1 MGIKNLL
8 LWRVIPTLVLIV
20 AVFIGW
26 LSSHELPLGVFFATI
41 IPIMKGF
48 LPPTIAGHG
57 KMSGT
62 PEVPTDLLP
71 QSRPETE
78 LFLELPG
85 GHRMP
90 MNGLGMCC
98 RPSAYDDVL
107 VYRTVLWYLLLGGR
121 HIDGAHLYLN
131 HKAIG
136 RGIQE
141 AIRRG
146 VDRNEIFVT
155 TKIFPT
161 QFGYQSTLDNIL
173 TYLQDLGLE
182 YVDLVLLHFPSA
194 PASFL
199 SSSDCKQDGPS
210 LCRRQTWKA
219 LSELR
224 LQGKIRNAGVSNF
237 AKKHLLDLKGVELE
251 GVASVPVANNQ
262 IQFNPFEP
270 EHVMETVEYCMQH
283 NITITAYSPLGGLMD
298 RDKAFANELLSKISV
313 QYQKTTSQVMLR
325 WAIQRGFAVIP
336 GTGNPNHQQENL
348 HGVYEFELSKDDM
361 DLINELKYTAQG
373 FTHLD
378 TRNAD

>member
-8 LWRVIPTLVLIV
+8 LWRVIPTIITIV

-41 IPIMKGF
+41 IPIAKGF
-48 LPPTIAGHG
+48 LPPTIVGHG

-85 GHRMP
+85 GYQMP

-107 VYRTVLWYLLLGGR
+107 VYRTILWYLLLGGR

-136 RGIQE
+136 RGIEE

-194 PASFL
+194 PTSFL
-199 SSSDCKQDGPS
+199 LSSDCKQDGPS

-224 LQGKIRNAGVSNF
+224 QQGKIRNAGVSNF
-237 AKKHLLDLKGVELE
+237 AKKHLVDLEVDELE
-251 GVASVPVANNQ
+251 GVASAPVANNQ

-270 EHVMETVEYCMQH
+270 EHVMETVEYCSQH

-298 RDKAFANELLSKISV
+298 REKAFANELLSKISV
-313 QYQKTTSQVMLR
+313 LYQKTTSQIMLR

-336 GTGNPNHQQENL
+336 GTGNPNHQKENL
-348 HGVYEFELSKDDM
+348 HGVYEFELSDNDM
-361 DLINELKYTAQG
+361 NLINELKYTAQG

-378 TRNAD
+378 ARKID